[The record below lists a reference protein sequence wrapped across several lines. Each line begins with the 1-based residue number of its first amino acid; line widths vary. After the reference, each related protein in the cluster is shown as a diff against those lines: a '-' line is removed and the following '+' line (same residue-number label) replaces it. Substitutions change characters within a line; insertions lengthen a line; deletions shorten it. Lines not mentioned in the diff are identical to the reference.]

1 MAAVESSSQWVNLPG
16 PAKIYTAMETI
27 IAAPKSSSS
36 AETDFLPLQGT
47 DYVEFYVGNAKQA
60 AHFYKTA
67 FGFQSLAYSGPET
80 GTKEKASYV
89 IRQNKLTFVLTTPL
103 RSNNPITD
111 HIHKHGDGV
120 KVLALKVEDAT
131 SAWEETTKRGG
142 KSYLEPVTLSDDDGE
157 LVMSGIH
164 TYGDTV
170 HLFIE
175 RGNYRGTF
183 MPGYRRWESAYNP
196 PETGLLYVD
205 HCVGNVGWNQMNPW
219 VKFYEEV
226 MGFRNILTFDDK
238 DISTEY
244 SALMSKVMSNGNGFV
259 KFPINEPAEGKKKSQ
274 VEEYLD
280 FYNGEGVQHV
290 AVATNDIVKTVTDLQ
305 SRGVEFLKIPASYYA
320 TVLDRV
326 GKIDED
332 LEPLQKLGILIDR
345 DEEGYLLQI
354 FSKPVEDRPT
364 LFFEIIQRKGAKSF
378 GKGNFKALFE
388 ALEKEQDARGNL

>member
-1 MAAVESSSQWVNLPG
+1 MP
-16 PAKIYTAMETI
+16 TT
-27 IAAPKSSSS
+27 IAAPKKATV
-36 AETDFLPLQGT
+36 AEADFLPLQGT
-47 DYVEFYVGNAKQA
+47 DYIEFYVGNAKQA
-60 AHFYKTA
+60 AHYYKTA

-80 GTKEKASYV
+80 GTKDRTSYA

-103 RSNNPITD
+103 RQNSPIAD
-111 HIHKHGDGV
+111 HVAKHGDGV
-120 KVLALKVEDAT
+120 KAIALKVEDAT
-131 SAWEETTKRGG
+131 SAWNETTKRGG
-142 KSYLEPVTLSDDDGE
+142 KSFMKPTMLTDDGGE

-164 TYGDTV
+164 TYGETV

-175 RGNYRGTF
+175 RENYRGPF
-183 MPGYRRWESAYNP
+183 MPGFRKWESTYQP
-196 PETGLLYVD
+196 SETGLLYCD

-274 VEEYLD
+274 VEEYLE
-280 FYNGEGVQHV
+280 FYDGEGVQHV
-290 AVATNDIVKTVTDLQ
+290 AIATKDIVKTVTELQ
-305 SRGVEFLKIPASYYA
+305 TRGIEFLNIPTSYYD
-320 TVLDRV
+320 TLPDRV
-326 GKIDED
+326 GHIDED
-332 LEPLQKLGILIDR
+332 LEPLKRLGILVDR
-345 DEEGYLLQI
+345 DNEGYLLQI
-354 FSKPVEDRPT
+354 FTKPVEDRPT